1 MADDGS
7 SQSTTVWP
15 MPKFY
20 FQVKWD
26 SQVMSFQ
33 EVSGLDIQSEEIK
46 YRHGDSPE
54 FSVIKMPGMKKV
66 GNITMKKGIFKGD
79 NKFWDWFKQIKMNTI
94 KRLPVTISLLDETG
108 KATMVWTLTNAWP
121 TKITGTDLKSE
132 GNEVAIE
139 SIEIVHEGLTIANS

>member
-7 SQSTTVWP
+7 SQSTSVWP

-46 YRHGDSPE
+46 YRHGDSVD
-54 FSVIKMPGMKKV
+54 FSVIKMPGMKKF
-66 GNITMKKGIFKGD
+66 GNITMKKGIFKSD

-94 KRLPVTISLLDETG
+94 KRLPVTISLLDEG
-108 KATMVWTLTNAWP
+108 GNATMVWTLKNAWP

-139 SIEIVHEGLTIANS
+139 TIEIVHEGLTIANS